1 MTEPSAIMCLLDAVI
16 YILFSEEYE
25 FQMIKSK
32 FYEARI
38 TRKGEEKEESTLE
51 IHVRALLVGEKNDDG
66 KEKICV

>member
-1 MTEPSAIMCLLDAVI
+1 MCLLDAVI